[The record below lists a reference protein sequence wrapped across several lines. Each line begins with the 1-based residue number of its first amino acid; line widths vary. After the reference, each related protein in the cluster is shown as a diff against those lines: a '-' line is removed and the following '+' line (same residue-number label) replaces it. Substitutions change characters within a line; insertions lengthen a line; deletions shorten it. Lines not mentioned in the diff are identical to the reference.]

1 MSKKQP
7 PPPASGGFGA
17 LADAFAKKGFDV
29 PKAATPAPVAAP
41 VTVKSDRAEKVAQ
54 PKPAITPG
62 KIVVRKESKGRGGK
76 AATLIRG
83 IDLHGAPLEALVK
96 KLKTKLGTGAT
107 IEDDGAIA
115 VQGEQIDR
123 VIALLVA
130 EGFERVKAG

>member
-7 PPPASGGFGA
+7 PPATSGGFGA

-29 PKAATPAPVAAP
+29 PKAAAPAPVAAP
-41 VTVKSDRAEKVAQ
+41 AKAKAEKQVQ
-54 PKPAITPG
+54 PKPTVTPG

-83 IDLHGAPLEALVK
+83 IDLTGAPLEALVK

-107 IEDDGAIA
+107 IDDDGAIA

-130 EGFERVKAG
+130 EGFQRVKAG

>member
-1 MSKKQP
+1 MSKKQA
-7 PPPASGGFGA
+7 PPATAGGFGA
-17 LADAFAKKGFDV
+17 LADAFARKGFDV
-29 PKAATPAPVAAP
+29 PKDAVPAPAPVVAP
-41 VTVKSDRAEKVAQ
+41 PKPSA
-54 PKPAITPG
+54 PKPAQGKPTVAPG

-83 IDLHGAPLEALVK
+83 IELHGAPLEALVK

-130 EGFERVKAG
+130 EGFTGVKAG

>member
-1 MSKKQP
+1 MSKKP
-7 PPPASGGFGA
+7 PPPPTSGGFGA

-29 PKAATPAPVAAP
+29 PKAAVPVAAP
-41 VTVKSDRAEKVAQ
+41 AKPEKQIQ